1 MQVVTYGPNG
11 PYGGR
16 LAGRQLCCH
25 LAIADASRG
34 LWTQWT
40 QWTLWTFRSLM
51 QVVAY
56 GPNGPYGPFD
66 R

>member
-1 MQVVTYGPNG
+1 MDLWTFRSLMQVVTYGP
-11 PYGGR
+11 YG
-16 LAGRQLCCH
+16 
-25 LAIADASRG
+25 LAIADASRD

-40 QWTLWTFRSLM
+40 QWTLRSLM